1 MESEAV
7 PWDDDSLINGG
18 IKAKVLLVLEFLP
31 DEDLYA
37 QCEGLT
43 IPGAPG
49 VVVPKLTTSTPE
61 ATVAATGKN
70 KDDEAEDDEDDDDED
85 DDEKQTK
92 DEAAKEGDKE
102 DDDDDEKLLR
112 LEKCF
117 ELFSTPE
124 KLSPEDS
131 W

>member
-1 MESEAV
+1 MSAYNVESEPV
-7 PWDDDSLINGG
+7 PWNDANLINGG
-18 IKAKVLLVLEFLP
+18 MKAKVLLVLEFLP
-31 DEDLYA
+31 DEELYA
-37 QCEGLT
+37 QCEGLP

-49 VVVPKLTTSTPE
+49 AVAPKLTTSTPE
-61 ATVAATGKN
+61 ATVASTGKN
-70 KDDEAEDDEDDDDED
+70 TDDEDDVDDTQE
-85 DDEKQTK
+85 K
-92 DEAAKEGDKE
+92 DESAKEGDRE
-102 DDDDDEKLLR
+102 EDDEKLLR